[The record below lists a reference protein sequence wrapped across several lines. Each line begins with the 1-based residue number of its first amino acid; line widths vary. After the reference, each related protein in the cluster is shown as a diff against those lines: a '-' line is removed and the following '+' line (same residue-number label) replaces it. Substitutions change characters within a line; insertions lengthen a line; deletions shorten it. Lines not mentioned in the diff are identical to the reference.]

1 MVDLSFYS
9 LLVAV
14 KSFEPVTENLVADYY
29 AQSNHLSIDDLF
41 MVLADGSDRYKDK
54 TFDEILEYCSS
65 AASSICAG
73 YGVAEKFFPI
83 FKAYLIP
90 YDCSTSAD
98 EDRSKLISLYES
110 AACIDVSNNEPAW
123 YLRENIR
130 YRLMSIYVVS
140 SNDIDKIKE
149 LLPKVNAGKEQYSKW
164 LVKER

>member
-41 MVLADGSDRYKDK
+41 MVLADGNARYGNK
-54 TFDEILEYCSS
+54 TLDEILDYCSS
-65 AASSICAG
+65 TARTVCTG
-73 YGVAEKFFPI
+73 YGIAEKFSPI
-83 FKAYLIP
+83 FKAYLVP
-90 YDCSTSAD
+90 YDYSVSTD
-98 EDRSKLISLYES
+98 EDRNKLLSLYES
-110 AACIDVSNNEPAW
+110 AANTNVSNDEPAW

-140 SNDIDKIKE
+140 SDDIDKIKE
-149 LLPKVNAGKEQYSKW
+149 LLPKVKAGKEQYDKW
-164 LVKER
+164 LAKER

>member
-41 MVLADGSDRYKDK
+41 MVLADGSNRYKE

-90 YDCSTSAD
+90 YDYSVSTD
-98 EDRSKLISLYES
+98 EDRNKLLSLYES
-110 AACIDVSNNEPAW
+110 AANTNVSNDEPAW

-140 SNDIDKIKE
+140 SDDIDKIKE
-149 LLPKVNAGKEQYSKW
+149 LLPKVKAGKEQYDKW
-164 LVKER
+164 LAKER